1 MKILHTAD
9 WHLGKRLENHSRH
22 AEQVEV
28 LAEICAVADREAV
41 DVVIIAGDLFDV
53 FTPSSESIDLFY
65 KTCKQLTNNG
75 LRPVI
80 AIAGNHDSPE
90 RIETPDPLARAC
102 GIVFVGFP
110 HSVVAPFMLPTGVG
124 VSRSDAG
131 FVEIQ
136 VPQYSYPL
144 RLLLTPYANEYRLRQ
159 NLGIE
164 NPEVS
169 LRQILTA
176 QWADLAEKY
185 LINGP
190 QSLENALN
198 SAKKSAESQTSTP
211 LLPTFNI
218 SNPKY
223 TDGVNLGVAHLFVM
237 KEGGTP
243 PDEPEDERPIFVG
256 GAGAVFSNCFPSALQ
271 YVALGHLHRQQV
283 IATEPC
289 PIVYCG
295 SPLAY
300 SFAEENQE
308 KYVLVVD
315 IEPNQAAEFR
325 KITLTKTKKLL
336 RNKFEDIDLAIEWM
350 QQFPDALIDLTIVSD
365 TYIKNDELRRLK
377 DAHAGLVRIFPEI
390 KAKNAADTEGSP
402 KIDIGGEMRNLFVD
416 FFKYKSKGQE
426 PNADIKALFEE
437 ILAESDET
445 N

>member
-9 WHLGKRLENHSRH
+9 WHLGKRLELHPRH

-28 LAEICAVADREAV
+28 LAEICAIADREAV
-41 DVVIIAGDLFDV
+41 DAVIIAGDLFDV

-110 HSVVAPFMLPTGVG
+110 NSVVEPFALPTGVA
-124 VSRSDAG
+124 VTRSDAG

-136 VPQYSYPL
+136 LPQFTYPL

-164 NPEVS
+164 NPEES
-169 LRQILTA
+169 LRMILTTQWYELA
-176 QWADLAEKY
+176 QKY
-185 LINGP
+185 MKEPP
-190 QSLENALN
+190 QVVDTEGSIY
-198 SAKKSAESQTSTP
+198 
-211 LLPTFNI
+211 FV
-218 SNPKY
+218 
-223 TDGVNLGVAHLFVM
+223 DGVNIGVAHLFVM
-237 KEGGTP
+237 KDGGVP
-243 PDEPEDERPIFVG
+243 PEEPEDERPIFIG
-256 GAGAVFSNCFPSALQ
+256 GAGAVFTDCFPFELQ
-271 YVALGHLHRQQV
+271 YVALGHLHRKQT

-308 KYVLVVD
+308 KYVLIIDV
-315 IEPNQAAEFR
+315 EPNQ
-325 KITLTKTKKLL
+325 KPDIQTVTLTKTKKLL
-336 RNKFEDIDLAIEWM
+336 RGRFEDIDEAIAWLHEY
-350 QQFPDALIDLTIVSD
+350 PDALIDLTIVSD
-365 TYIKNDELRRLK
+365 SYMTNQNRRLLNETHK
-377 DAHAGLVRIFPEI
+377 YLVRLTAEI
-390 KAKNAADTEGSP
+390 KSQNAADTEGSSV
-402 KIDIGGEMRNLFVD
+402 IDIGGNMRDLFTD
-416 FFKYKSKGQE
+416 FFKHKNKGQE
-426 PNADIKALFEE
+426 PNTELLALFDE
-437 ILAESDET
+437 ILAENEDS
-445 N
+445 

>member
-28 LAEICAVADREAV
+28 LAEICNIADREAV

-136 VPQYSYPL
+136 IPQFSYPL

-169 LRQILTA
+169 LRQILAA

-185 LINGP
+185 LEKGVKNA
-190 QSLENALN
+190 ENA
-198 SAKKSAESQTSTP
+198 
-211 LLPTFNI
+211 I
-218 SNPKY
+218 Y
-223 TDGVNLGVAHLFVM
+223 TEGVNLGVAHLFVM
-237 KEGGTP
+237 KEGGVP

-256 GAGAVFSNCFPSALQ
+256 GAGAVFTNCFPSALQ

-308 KYVLVVD
+308 KYALIVD
-315 IEPNQAAEFR
+315 VEPNQAADFR
-325 KITLTKTKKLL
+325 KIALTKTKKLL
-336 RNKFEDIDLAIEWM
+336 RNKFEDIDLAIEWL

-365 TYIKNDELRRLK
+365 SYMKNEDMRRLK
-377 DAHAGLVRIFPEI
+377 EAHAGLVRIFPEI

-402 KIDIGGEMRNLFVD
+402 KIDIGGEMRDLFVD

-437 ILAESDET
+437 ILAENDDL

>member
-9 WHLGKRLENHSRH
+9 WHLGKRLELHPRH

-28 LAEICAVADREAV
+28 LAEICEIADREAV
-41 DVVIIAGDLFDV
+41 DAVIIAGDLFDV

-110 HSVVAPFMLPTGVG
+110 NSVVEPFELPTGVA
-124 VSRSDAG
+124 VTRSDAG

-136 VPQYSYPL
+136 IPKFTYPL

-164 NPEVS
+164 NPEES
-169 LRQILTA
+169 LRMILTTQWYELA
-176 QWADLAEKY
+176 QKY
-185 LINGP
+185 MKEPP
-190 QSLENALN
+190 QVVDTEGSIY
-198 SAKKSAESQTSTP
+198 
-211 LLPTFNI
+211 FV
-218 SNPKY
+218 
-223 TDGVNLGVAHLFVM
+223 DGVNIGVAHLFVM
-237 KEGGTP
+237 KDGGVP
-243 PDEPEDERPIFVG
+243 PEEPEDERPIFVG
-256 GAGAVFSNCFPSALQ
+256 GAGAVFTDCFPFELQ
-271 YVALGHLHRQQV
+271 YVALGHLHRKQT

-308 KYVLVVD
+308 KYVLILDVEPKQKPD
-315 IEPNQAAEFR
+315 IQTV
-325 KITLTKTKKLL
+325 TLTKTKKLL
-336 RNKFEDIDLAIEWM
+336 RGRFEDIDEAIEWLH
-350 QQFPDALIDLTIVSD
+350 QYPDALIDLTIVSD
-365 TYIKNDELRRLK
+365 SFMKNQDTRRLK
-377 DAHAGLVRIFPEI
+377 EAHTGLVRIYPEI
-390 KAKNAADTEGSP
+390 KSQNGSDTEGSSV
-402 KIDIGGEMRNLFVD
+402 IDIGGNMRDLFTD
-416 FFKYKSKGQE
+416 FFKYKNKGQE
-426 PNADIKALFEE
+426 PNTELLALFDE
-437 ILAESDET
+437 ILAENEDS
-445 N
+445 

>member
-28 LAEICAVADREAV
+28 LAEICDIADREAV

-124 VSRSDAG
+124 VNRSDAG

-136 VPQYSYPL
+136 MPQFPYPL

-176 QWADLAEKY
+176 QWSDLSQKY
-185 LINGP
+185 LTNSVESAVENDAKTVENGVKNA
-190 QSLENALN
+190 ENA
-198 SAKKSAESQTSTP
+198 A
-211 LLPTFNI
+211 
-218 SNPKY
+218 Y
-223 TDGVNLGVAHLFVM
+223 TEGVNFGVAHLFVM
-237 KEGGTP
+237 KEGGVP

-308 KYVLVVD
+308 KYVLIVD
-315 IEPNQAAEFR
+315 IEPNQQADFR

-365 TYIKNDELRRLK
+365 TYIKNDDMRRLK
-377 DAHAGLVRIFPEI
+377 EAHAGLVRIFPEI
-390 KAKNAADTEGSP
+390 KAKNAENTEGGLG
-402 KIDIGGEMRNLFVD
+402 IDIGGEMRDLFVD

-426 PNADIKALFEE
+426 PNAEIKALFEE
-437 ILAESDET
+437 ILAESDDA

>member
-1 MKILHTAD
+1 MPRFLHTAD

-28 LAEICAVADREAV
+28 LAEICDIADREAV

-136 VPQYSYPL
+136 IPQFTYPL
-144 RLLLTPYANEYRLRQ
+144 RLLLTPYANEYRLRH

-176 QWADLAEKY
+176 QWADLSEKY
-185 LINGP
+185 LTNGGENTKNDTKNA
-190 QSLENALN
+190 ENA
-198 SAKKSAESQTSTP
+198 
-211 LLPTFNI
+211 I
-218 SNPKY
+218 Y
-223 TDGVNLGVAHLFVM
+223 TEGVNFGVAHLFVM
-237 KEGGTP
+237 KEGGVAP
-243 PDEPEDERPIFVG
+243 EEPEDERPIFVG
-256 GAGAVFSNCFPSALQ
+256 GAGAVFTNCFPSALQ
-271 YVALGHLHRQQV
+271 YVALGHLHKQQV

-308 KYVLVVD
+308 KYVSIVD
-315 IEPNQAAEFR
+315 IEPNETAEFR
-325 KITLTKTKKLL
+325 KITLTRTKKLL
-336 RNKFEDIDLAIEWM
+336 RNKFEDIDLAIDWM
-350 QQFPDALIDLTIVSD
+350 QLYPDALIDLTIVSD
-365 TYIKNDELRRLK
+365 SFMKNEDTRRLK
-377 DAHAGLVRIFPEI
+377 ESHAGLVRIFPEI
-390 KAKNAADTEGSP
+390 KAKNASDTEGP
-402 KIDIGGEMRNLFVD
+402 RPIDIGGEMRDLFVD

-426 PNADIKALFEE
+426 PNIEIKALFEE
-437 ILAESDET
+437 ILAENDES

>member
-9 WHLGKRLENHSRH
+9 WHLGKRLELHHRH

-28 LAEICAVADREAV
+28 LAEICAIADREAV
-41 DVVIIAGDLFDV
+41 DAVIIAGDLFDV

-110 HSVVAPFMLPTGVG
+110 NSVVEPFALPTGVT
-124 VSRSDAG
+124 VTRSDAG

-136 VPQYSYPL
+136 IPQFTYPL

-164 NPEVS
+164 NPEES
-169 LRQILTA
+169 LRMILTTQWYELA
-176 QWADLAEKY
+176 QKY
-185 LINGP
+185 MKESP
-190 QSLENALN
+190 QVVDTEGSIH
-198 SAKKSAESQTSTP
+198 
-211 LLPTFNI
+211 FV
-218 SNPKY
+218 
-223 TDGVNLGVAHLFVM
+223 DGVNIGVAHLFVM
-237 KEGGTP
+237 KDGGVP
-243 PDEPEDERPIFVG
+243 PEEPEDERPIFVG
-256 GAGAVFSNCFPSALQ
+256 GAGAVFTDCFPFELQ
-271 YVALGHLHRQQV
+271 YVALGHLHRKQT

-308 KYVLVVD
+308 KYVLIIDVEPKQKPD
-315 IEPNQAAEFR
+315 IQTV
-325 KITLTKTKKLL
+325 TLTKTKKLL
-336 RNKFEDIDLAIEWM
+336 RGRFEDIDEAIEWLH
-350 QQFPDALIDLTIVSD
+350 QYPDALIDLTIVSD
-365 TYIKNDELRRLK
+365 SYMSNQNRRLLNETHK
-377 DAHAGLVRIFPEI
+377 ALIRLTAEI
-390 KAKNAADTEGSP
+390 KSQNALDTEGSSV
-402 KIDIGGEMRNLFVD
+402 IDIGGNMRDLFTD
-416 FFKYKSKGQE
+416 FFKYKNKGQE
-426 PNADIKALFEE
+426 PNTELLALFDE
-437 ILAESDET
+437 IMAENEDS
-445 N
+445 